1 MKIPLSWLKDFVD
14 IDVSVEEA
22 ARILT
27 LAGLEVEEIHYV
39 GWQMPARQ
47 PGSRHEF
54 KISGIE
60 WAPDKLVVAAITEVM
75 PHPAADR
82 LVLCKLND
90 GLQEHIVLTGA
101 PNLFEFKGLGTLP
114 KPIKVAYARE
124 GATLYDGHADGQV
137 LATLKRTKIR
147 GVESYSM
154 VCSEK
159 ELGISDEHEGVILLD
174 EDAPLG
180 MSLADYMGDAVFDI
194 AILPNMARNVNVYG
208 VARELAALTGK
219 KLKRP
224 DLQLITSG
232 AGIDGLVHIEIQNP
246 QLNPR
251 FVLGLV
257 REIKIA
263 PSPYHVQRRLRLAGT
278 RPINCVVD
286 ATNYAMF
293 EMGEPLHAFDYDVL
307 VERAGSKP
315 VTILTRTA
323 RPGEKLTTLDGVERP
338 LQTTQVLVCD
348 SQGALSIAGVM
359 GGAESEVTEKTRNV
373 LLEGAAWNFIN
384 IRRTSNAH
392 GLHSE
397 ASYRFSRGV
406 HPSLAETGV
415 RCGLRY
421 MSVWSGG
428 RVAPGLVDEYPLPP
442 ADVTVQITSQDV
454 RRLLGIDLSPARII
468 ELLQPLEFE
477 CSLAGETV
485 TARAPAFRLDIGQ
498 RVVGVA
504 DVVEEIARM
513 VGFDNLPETRL
524 ADELPPP
531 AVNAQFE
538 GEERLRDL
546 LAALGLQEVISHRM
560 TSPEQQER
568 LGALGEYVHL
578 ANPIAPDKRVLRR
591 SLLANVL
598 DTMERD
604 ARSQESLAFFELGPV
619 FLPAPGVELPVE
631 KNMLVI
637 ALIGLRQLTAWDL
650 KAGANM
656 DFYDLKG
663 ILEGLLQGL
672 GLHSVS
678 FEPRREDGRFH
689 PGRCSRILSGQ
700 VELGVFGEIHPLVK
714 DRYELGDAA
723 LLAAEFDLSILLGQV
738 ATFAIQPVFSFPP
751 ILEDIALVVD
761 EAIPAGQVEELIR
774 QTGGS
779 MLTSVRLFDVFR
791 GVQIGQ
797 RKKSLAY
804 ALTYQ
809 APDRTLTDRE
819 AAQLRNKIVKRLEN
833 ETGAKLRS

>member
-27 LAGLEVEEIHYV
+27 LAGLEVEEIRYV

-47 PGSRHEF
+47 PDSRHEF
-54 KISGIE
+54 KTSGIE

-90 GLQEHIVLTGA
+90 GQQEHIVLTGA

-137 LATLKRTKIR
+137 LATLKRAKIR

-159 ELGISDEHEGVILLD
+159 ELGISDEHEGVILLHK
-174 EDAPLG
+174 DAPLG
-180 MSLADYMGDAVFDI
+180 MPLADYMGDAVFDI

-219 KLKRP
+219 TLKRP
-224 DLQLITSG
+224 DLQLNTSG
-232 AGIDGLVHIEIQNP
+232 AGIDGLVRIEIQNP

-257 REIKIA
+257 RDVKIA

-307 VERAGSKP
+307 VERARGKP
-315 VTILTRTA
+315 VTILTRNA

-338 LQTTQVLVCD
+338 LQTSQVLVCD

-392 GLHSE
+392 GMHSE

-421 MSVWSGG
+421 MSDWSGG

-442 ADVTVQITSQDV
+442 AQVSVQITPQDV
-454 RRLLGIDLSPARII
+454 RRLLGIDLSPTRII

-485 TARAPAFRLDIGQ
+485 TARVPAFRLDIGQ
-498 RVVGVA
+498 GVVGVA
-504 DVVEEIARM
+504 DLVEEIARM

-531 AVNAQFE
+531 AVNTQFE

-546 LAALGLQEVISHRM
+546 LVALGLQEVISHRM
-560 TSPEQQER
+560 TSPERQDR
-568 LGALGEYVHL
+568 LGIQVEYVHL

-591 SLLANVL
+591 SLLANLL
-598 DTMERD
+598 DTMERN
-604 ARSQESLAFFELGPV
+604 ARSQESLAFFELGPI
-619 FLPAPGVELPVE
+619 FLPMPGAELPVE

-637 ALIGLRQLTAWDL
+637 ALRGLRQLTAWDL
-650 KAGANM
+650 KAGANL

-672 GLHSVS
+672 GLQAVNFETHSK
-678 FEPRREDGRFH
+678 DARFH
-689 PGRCSRILSGQ
+689 PGRCAHVLTGQ
-700 VELGVFGEIHPLVK
+700 VELGVFGEIHPLLK
-714 DRYELGDAA
+714 SRYELGDAA
-723 LLAAEFDLSILLGQV
+723 LLAVEFDLSVLLDQ
-738 ATFAIQPVFSFPP
+738 ASTFAIQPVFSFPP

-761 EAIPAGQVEELIR
+761 EAVPAGQVEALIR

-779 MLTSVRLFDVFR
+779 MLTEVRLFDVFR
-791 GVQIGQ
+791 GSQIGQ
-797 RKKSLAY
+797 GKKSLAY

-819 AAQLRNKIVKRLEN
+819 AAQLRNKIIKRLEN
-833 ETGAKLRS
+833 EIGAKLRA